1 MHSGQPILPPGRA
14 AVFYGQGQPFEF
26 VTQALPTLQPGEALV
41 KNLYT
46 TICGSDVHT
55 FSGRR
60 FEPPRVV
67 LGHEIT
73 GDLVYLGPNHPGI
86 DLRGETLHPGDRIT
100 WAIFSV
106 PPGNDAP
113 REDIPQK
120 SGNLFKYGHALA
132 TDDDV
137 FNGGLADYCIL
148 REDTAVIKISP
159 DIPLQVAATISCAHS
174 TVAGA
179 LRIAGDVAG
188 KKVLVFGAGMLGI
201 SCLAMCREAG
211 AEWIGAIDVDDR
223 RLALGK
229 QFGANEGYNIA
240 GGIPTTLPW
249 PEADVVFDMTGITK
263 AMEAGLD
270 SLRIGG
276 VAVWIGAAFPN
287 SPVQVDAQKI
297 VRKILQIRG
306 LHNYNFDDFLAATT
320 FIEANYRKY
329 DFAALVE
336 KEFTLYETEEAFA
349 YATKNK
355 PVRAGVRI

>member
-1 MHSGQPILPPGRA
+1 MDRQPILPEGRA
-14 AVFYGQGQPFEF
+14 VVFYGKGQPFELISKP
-26 VTQALPTLQPGEALV
+26 VPTLQPGEALV

-55 FSGRR
+55 FTGRR

-73 GDLVYLGPNHPGI
+73 GDIFFIGPDHPGI
-86 DLRGETLHPGDRIT
+86 DLRGETLQPGDRIT

-106 PPGNDAP
+106 PPGNAAP

-120 SGNLFKYGHALA
+120 SNHLFKYGHALA
-132 TDDDV
+132 TDNDV

-148 REDTAVIKISP
+148 REDTAIIKISP
-159 DIPLQVAATISCAHS
+159 DIPLKVAATISCAHS

-179 LRIAGDVAG
+179 LRVAGDVAG
-188 KKVLVFGAGMLGI
+188 KKVLVFGAGLLGI
-201 SCLAMCREAG
+201 SCMAMCKEAG
-211 AEWIGAIDVDDR
+211 AEWIGAVDVDDR
-223 RLALGK
+223 RLAISQ
-229 QFGANEGYNIA
+229 QFGADAGYNIA
-240 GGIPTTLPW
+240 AGIPAPLPW
-249 PEADVVFDMTGITK
+249 PEADIVFDMTGITK

-270 SLRIGG
+270 SLAIGG

-329 DFAALVE
+329 DFAGLVE
-336 KEFTLYETEEAFA
+336 KEFTLEQTEEAFD
-349 YATKNK
+349 YAVNSK